1 MATNRGIAFRLSFW
15 ILAGITLIFSVI
27 LAYNYFVSRRMI
39 LRNAETTTENLAL
52 STVHR
57 IDSVLGAVGKVPKN
71 LAVFLEEFSYRG
83 GDILSAIRIVVEKN
97 PEIYGVAVAFEPH
110 AYKANER
117 TFAPYYFKHNGKM
130 NFTNIQY
137 DYFTSDWYQIARELN
152 APIWSEPYF
161 DEEAGGIMMAA
172 FSVPFYKWISGE
184 RVLAGV
190 VAADISLEW
199 LKEIVA
205 SMKIARTGYGFL
217 ISKNGTIIT
226 HPDSHLIM
234 NETIFTVSED
244 RGDPE
249 MREVGRRMV
258 RGESGFVRFTSF
270 FTGKMCWMRYA
281 PLPSNNWSLAVVFPE
296 DEMTSD
302 LVDLN
307 RTVLFFSL
315 AGFLILLLMIVWISR
330 SITRPLTALSRAAT
344 QIALGDLEARIPNV
358 KTADEVG
365 TLADSFKSMTS
376 SLKQYIFDLKETT
389 AAKERIES
397 ELKIAHD
404 IQMSILPKNFPPFPN
419 RTEFDILARIEP
431 AREVGGDLYDFFFMD
446 ESHLCLVI
454 GDVSGKGIPASLF
467 MAVTKTMIK
476 AKATKGLSPET
487 VLTHVNQDLSL
498 ENDSMMFVTLFLGI
512 LDTGTGELEY
522 CNAGHNPPLLL
533 SPSGRVLILQPTGG
547 IALGVVEEVVYQSR
561 KVILKKGDSLFLY
574 TDGVTEAM
582 NKSEELF
589 SEGRLIKELA
599 EMKGKSI
606 QEIVTDVMGKVSS
619 FSAGVPQADDITLM
633 VIRYYGKNNTA

>member
-1 MATNRGIAFRLSFW
+1 MERNRGIAFRLSFW
-15 ILAGITLIFSVI
+15 ILAGITVIFSVI
-27 LAYNYFVSRRMI
+27 QAYNYFVSRRII
-39 LRNAETTTENLAL
+39 LRNAETNSENLAL

-57 IDSVLGAVGKVPKN
+57 IDSVLRAVEKVPKN
-71 LAVFLEEFSYRG
+71 LAVFMEEFAYQGG
-83 GDILSAIRIVVEKN
+83 GDILAAIRTVVENN
-97 PEIYGVAVAFEPH
+97 PEIHGVTIAFEPH
-110 AYKANER
+110 AYRTNIR
-117 TFAPYYFKHNGKM
+117 TFAPYYFKQNGKM
-130 NFTNIQY
+130 KFTYIHS

-161 DEEAGGIMMAA
+161 DQEAGGIMMAA
-172 FSVPFYKWISGE
+172 YSVPFYRWISGK
-184 RVLAGV
+184 RVLTGI

-205 SMKIARTGYGFL
+205 SVKIARTGYGFL

-226 HPDSHLIM
+226 HPDSRQVM
-234 NETIFTVSED
+234 NETIFTAAED
-244 RGDPE
+244 RGDKE
-249 MREVGRRMV
+249 MREVGRRLI
-258 RGESGFVRFTSF
+258 RGESGFVRFASPF
-270 FTGKMCWMRYA
+270 IGKVCWMRYA
-281 PLPSNNWSLAVVFPE
+281 PLPSNKWSLAVMFPE

-302 LVDLN
+302 IVDLN
-307 RTVLFFSL
+307 RTVLSLSL

-330 SITRPLTALSRAAT
+330 SITRPLRALSRATT
-344 QIALGDLEARIPNV
+344 QIALGDLEARIPDV

-365 TLADSFKSMTS
+365 TLADSFKGMTS
-376 SLKQYIFDLKETT
+376 SLKQYILELKETT

-404 IQMSILPKNFPPFPN
+404 IQMGILPKNFPPFPN
-419 RTEFDILARIEP
+419 RTDFDILAKIEP

-446 ESHLCLVI
+446 EDHLCFVI
-454 GDVSGKGIPASLF
+454 GDVSGKGVPASLF

-476 AKATKGLSPET
+476 AKATKGLSPEK

-498 ENDSMMFVTLFLGI
+498 DNDSMMFVTLFLGI

-533 SPSGRVLILQPTGG
+533 SPAGRVLILQPTGG
-547 IALGVVEEVVYQSR
+547 IALGVAEEGVYQSR
-561 KVILKKGDSLFLY
+561 KVILQKGDSLFLY

-582 NKSEELF
+582 NKREELF

-599 EMKGKSI
+599 DMKGKSI
-606 QEIVTDVMGKVSS
+606 QEIVTGVMGKVSG

-633 VIRYYGKNNTA
+633 VIRYYGKK

>member
-1 MATNRGIAFRLSFW
+1 MTRNRGIALRLSFW
-15 ILAGITLIFSVI
+15 ILAGITVIFSVI

-39 LRNAETTTENLAL
+39 LRNAETNAENLSL
-52 STVHR
+52 STVYR
-57 IDSVLGAVGKVPKN
+57 IDSVLRAVEKVPKN
-71 LAVFLEEFSYRG
+71 LAVFMEQFAYQG
-83 GDILSAIRIVVEKN
+83 GDILAAIQTVVENN
-97 PEIYGVAVAFEPH
+97 PEIYGVTIAFEPY
-110 AYKANER
+110 AYSTNKR
-117 TFAPYYFKHNGKM
+117 TFAPYCFKQNGKM
-130 NFTNIQY
+130 KFTNFQY

-172 FSVPFYKWISGE
+172 YSVPFYRWISGE

-190 VAADISLEW
+190 VTADISLEW
-199 LKEIVA
+199 LKETVA
-205 SMKIARTGYGFL
+205 SVKIARTGFGFL

-226 HPDSHLIM
+226 HPDSRLVM
-234 NETIFTVSED
+234 NETIFTAAEE
-244 RGDPE
+244 RGDQE
-249 MREVGRRMV
+249 MREVGRRMI
-258 RGESGFVRFTSF
+258 RGESGSERFTSPF
-270 FTGKMCWMRYA
+270 IGKMCWVRYT
-281 PLPSNNWSLAVVFPE
+281 PLPSNHWSLALMFPQ

-307 RTVLFFSL
+307 RTVLSLSL

-330 SITRPLTALSRAAT
+330 SITRPLRALSGAAT
-344 QIALGDLEARIPNV
+344 QIALGDLEAHIPEV

-365 TLADSFKSMTS
+365 ALADSFKTMKS
-376 SLKQYIFDLKETT
+376 SLKQYISDLKETT

-404 IQMSILPKNFPPFPN
+404 IQMGILPKKFPPFPN

-446 ESHLCLVI
+446 DDHLCFVI
-454 GDVSGKGIPASLF
+454 GDVSGKGVPASLF
-467 MAVTKTMIK
+467 MAVTKTMVK
-476 AKATKGLSPET
+476 ARAAKGLPPEK
-487 VLTHVNQDLSL
+487 VLTRVNQDLSL
-498 ENDSMMFVTLFLGI
+498 DNESMMFVTLFLGI
-512 LDTGTGELEY
+512 LNTRTGELEY

-533 SPSGRVLILQPTGG
+533 SPAGRVFVLQPTGG
-547 IALGVVEEVVYQSR
+547 IALGVAEEGVYQSR
-561 KVILKKGDSLFLY
+561 KVILQKGDSLFLY

-582 NKSEELF
+582 NKREELF

-606 QEIVTDVMGKVSS
+606 QEIVTGVMGKVGS

-633 VIRYYGKNNTA
+633 VISYYGKK